1 LQGPDKERTVG
12 DTIPITLKGKQIMEQ
27 RLADLEAK
35 SPGLVTALKLAREK
49 GDLSENAEFHAAREA
64 IGQLEGQ
71 INEINDRLRRAQIV
85 DPSRAPRDRVAFGAI
100 VTIIDLETKKKEIWQ
115 LVGLGEDDPDDN
127 RILTTS
133 PLGQGLMLKKKG
145 EEAEFELPRGMVRY
159 RVQNIRYPS

>member
-1 LQGPDKERTVG
+1 VG
-12 DTIPITLKGKQIMEQ
+12 DTIPITVKGKQIMEQ

-35 SPGLVTALKLAREK
+35 GPGLRKALELAREK

-71 INEINDRLRRAQIV
+71 INEINEKLRRAQIV

-100 VTIIDLETKKKEIWQ
+100 VTIVDLETEKEEIWQ

-133 PLGQGLMLKKKG
+133 PLGQGIMLKKKG
-145 EEAEFELPRGMVRY
+145 EEAELELPRGSVRY
-159 RVQNIRYPS
+159 RVQDIRYPS

>member
-1 LQGPDKERTVG
+1 MG
-12 DTIPITLKGKQIMEQ
+12 DAIPITVKGKEIIEQ

-35 SPGLVTALKLAREK
+35 GPALRKALELAREK
-49 GDLSENAEFHAAREA
+49 GDLSENAEFHAARES

-71 INEINDRLRRAQIV
+71 INELNDKLRRSQIV

-100 VTIIDLETKKKEIWQ
+100 VTIVDLENEKEEIWQ
-115 LVGLGEDDPDDN
+115 LVGLGEDDPAEK

-145 EEAEFELPRGMVRY
+145 EEAEFDLPRGKVRY
-159 RVQNIRYPS
+159 RVQDIRYPS

>member
-1 LQGPDKERTVG
+1 MG
-12 DTIPITLKGKQIMEQ
+12 DTVPITVKGKQIMEQ

-35 SPGLVTALKLAREK
+35 SPALVTALKVAREK
-49 GDLSENAEFHAAREA
+49 GDLGENAEFNAAREA

-100 VTIIDLETKKKEIWQ
+100 VTIVDLDTKKKEIWQ
-115 LVGLGEDDPDDN
+115 LVGLGEDDPDDKK
-127 RILTTS
+127 ILTTS

-159 RVQNIRYPS
+159 RVQNIRYSS